1 MSRFTHFDAT
11 PSSPTL
17 PFEPYRLPAVLQ
29 ILWSILEGK
38 TEAHDR
44 FVISHLDK
52 LYKHLAESLALAQ
65 PAAKKHRL
73 KCLLSLVKKLDLE
86 NFEFIPSILPEVS
99 CGLFAENAFYCVG
112 YKVSVYFMN

>member
-1 MSRFTHFDAT
+1 M
-11 PSSPTL
+11 PL
-17 PFEPYRLPAVLQ
+17 PVPPPFHLNPIGYSAVLQ

-112 YKVSVYFMN
+112 YKVSAYFMN